1 MSEIQRY
8 EFSNG
13 NFGFADRI
21 SSESGRYVTYT
32 DLLWYRRLAVVS
44 AIWAIVISVVFWFVC
59 SWLVYEKSSHGPVA
73 VPMGAGE
80 KAELLKEVH
89 AAKMAKEQAQADLKK
104 ARADYVASQAFFANR
119 AKELEGKIAKD
130 IQSLES
136 QTARGREIDGLKK
149 EQAQRMSTQQGV
161 VLEAKR
167 VLGVEHVQI
176 IDR

>member
-21 SSESGRYVTYT
+21 ASESGRYVTYT
-32 DLLWYRRLAVVS
+32 DLLWYKRKWLEQIVLTTILSVFCAVLS
-44 AIWAIVISVVFWFVC
+44 AWMVH
-59 SWLVYEKSSHGPVA
+59 EKASHGPVA

-80 KAELLKEVH
+80 KAELLKEVP
-89 AAKMAKEQAQADLKK
+89 AAKVAKDQAQADRKT
-104 ARADYVASQAFFANR
+104 ARADYAASQAFFANR
-119 AKELEGKIAKD
+119 AKELDGKIATD

-136 QTARGREIDGLKK
+136 PAARVQEMDRLNHERE
-149 EQAQRMSTQQGV
+149 QRMSTRQGL

-167 VLGVEHVQI
+167 VLGVNVKVIE
-176 IDR
+176 